1 MTDHETISRVFYM
14 RDYKPKKKTTF
25 EELMETLEAIA
36 RGFAIVTA
44 VILVPAVVGAC
55 IAVVFSF

>member
-1 MTDHETISRVFYM
+1 MIHEQDIARVLYM
-14 RDYKPKKKTTF
+14 RDYKPVKKTTF

-44 VILVPAVVGAC
+44 VILVLAVVGAC
-55 IAVVFSF
+55 IALVFSY